1 MPLSTP
7 SIQLGGNAFIIFISR
22 IRSIA
27 LPPGMTWE
35 YLYYYQDHQVNTW
48 KFDVLCNF
56 IYLFFFFGE
65 TVALTSTPE
74 FHRIQVKS
82 RH

>member
-7 SIQLGGNAFIIFISR
+7 PVPLGGNAFIIFISR
-22 IRSIA
+22 IGSVA

-35 YLYYYQDHQVNTW
+35 YLYYYRDHQVNAW

-56 IYLFFFFGE
+56 IFYFL
-65 TVALTSTPE
+65 V
-74 FHRIQVKS
+74 RM
-82 RH
+82 